1 MFSIHGSIRRR
12 TCYVNG
18 QLQARITLQVLT
30 FSVLISRL
38 KEKVRNKKLCRYTN
52 LNAINAKNNL
62 KWLRWA
68 SAKSLTP
75 YARNANLKRLISW
88 FPRWEKVNTPPCV
101 PAFPRAIVHPT
112 APVARHAL
120 HRTARLAG
128 IKFLRYMAW
137 DSAFE
142 IFW

>member
-62 KWLRWA
+62 KWLR
-68 SAKSLTP
+68 
-75 YARNANLKRLISW
+75 
-88 FPRWEKVNTPPCV
+88 
-101 PAFPRAIVHPT
+101 
-112 APVARHAL
+112 
-120 HRTARLAG
+120 
-128 IKFLRYMAW
+128 
-137 DSAFE
+137 
-142 IFW
+142 

>member
-1 MFSIHGSIRRR
+1 MFPICRSIRRR

-18 QLQARITLQVLT
+18 QLQARITLWVLT

-38 KEKVRNKKLCRYTN
+38 KEKLRNIKLCRYTN
-52 LNAINAKNNL
+52 MNAINAKNNL

-68 SAKSLTP
+68 SVKSPTSS
-75 YARNANLKRLISW
+75 ARNANLKRLTSW
-88 FPRWEKVNTPPCV
+88 FPTWEKVNTPPCV
-101 PAFPRAIVHPT
+101 PAVQKETAHP
-112 APVARHAL
+112 AVPVARHAP

-128 IKFLRYMAW
+128 IKFLRYMAG
-137 DSAFE
+137 DRAFE